1 MGIAANRADRYPH
14 EFSGGMR
21 QRAAIAM
28 ALACSPQVLLADEPT
43 TALDVMVQAQIL
55 ELLTGLASD
64 FGLTLVLVTHD
75 LPVVAQVVCGGRR
88 SCAGEFMEVGPIDRL
103 YHDPRHPY
111 TRLLFA
117 APGLYGEGEVV
128 SIPGTPAAR
137 PGDFGLSVCA
147 PVRSHLCAVSEVK
160 PRLLSV
166 GPGQTAVC
174 HLNDPALVEAS

>member
-1 MGIAANRADRYPH
+1 MGIAASRADRYPH

-28 ALACSPQVLLADEPT
+28 ALACNPQVLLADEPT

-64 FGLTLVLVTHD
+64 FGLTLVLVTS
-75 LPVVAQVVCGGRR
+75 R
-88 SCAGEFMEVGPIDRL
+88 SWPRWSCTCGEFMEVGPIDRL
-103 YHDPRHPY
+103 YHDPRHPAAALRGDAGPLRGGRG
-111 TRLLFA
+111 RLDPGHTPRLDREISGCPFA
-117 APGLYGEGEVV
+117 PRCDRTFAPC
-128 SIPGTPAAR
+128 P
-137 PGDFGLSVCA
+137 
-147 PVRSHLCAVSEVK
+147 EVK

-174 HLNDPALVEAS
+174 HLNDPRSWRRRELC